1 MKINFNEGPYRPAEQ
16 SVTKKY
22 EIIKSEIGQDT
33 LEAIITVTK
42 VFAQSLPDNLAL
54 KSKAIYDD
62 FEDAIGQTVDEGFKF
77 RYDGKL
83 YKTIQPLTIIQ
94 EQFPPGVG
102 TESLYAVINE
112 ANAGTISD
120 PIPAQANM
128 EYEYGKY
135 YSENGVIYL
144 CKRGGLT
151 DEQAEAMYGQKIT
164 LQFTPSQLIGQYFE
178 IVL

>member
-16 SVTKKY
+16 SVTKKD

-83 YKTIQPLTIIQ
+83 YKTIQPSTIIQ
-94 EQFPPGVG
+94 EQYPPGVG
-102 TESLYAVINE
+102 NESLYVEINDT
-112 ANAGTISD
+112 NQGTLND
-120 PIPAQANM
+120 PVPYNNNM
-128 EYEYGKY
+128 ILESGKY
-135 YSENGVIYL
+135 YSQNDKIYFCNRDTGQAVYNDL
-144 CKRGGLT
+144 IDLVGL
-151 DEQAEAMYGQKIT
+151 YV
-164 LQFTPSQLIGQYFE
+164 E
-178 IVL
+178 IVE